1 MSLRDEKATSLL
13 VHLAADFIARNA
25 GRETL
30 ITPTRALIGRD
41 RNATVFVSVFPEDHT
56 SHALEFLMRNADDFR
71 AYIKKAARFSH
82 LPRVKFEADI
92 GEQNRRH
99 LDGLSKEIELG

>member
-1 MSLRDEKATSLL
+1 MSLRDDKAASLL

-30 ITPTRALIGRD
+30 ITPTRAEIGKD
-41 RNATVFVSVFPEDHT
+41 RNATVYVSVFPESHMQ
-56 SHALEFLMRNADDFR
+56 HALEFLLRNADEFR

-82 LPRVKFEADI
+82 LPRVSFEADI
-92 GEQNRRH
+92 GEQHRRH
-99 LDGLSKEIELG
+99 LDELSKNL